1 MAGFRLTT
9 KLGNIMRNIVVAL
22 LLVSTAPLA
31 VLSRQAYAENDLQ
44 FECRALGLSG
54 WIIATNRDSGVSEA
68 NYMRTIPLNMPYRNQ
83 TRQIADR
90 VYHMQGVNPDGVSN
104 TFEHGCMAAGGRDAF
119 LAK

>member
-1 MAGFRLTT
+1 MAGFRYTC
-9 KLGNIMRNIVVAL
+9 KLGNIVRNIVVAL
-22 LLVSTAPLA
+22 LLVSTAALA
-31 VLSRQAYAENDLQ
+31 IVSRQAYAGSDLEFQ
-44 FECRALGLSG
+44 CRALGLAG

-68 NYMRTIPLNMPYRNQ
+68 NYMRTIPLNVPYRNQ

-90 VYHMQGVNPDGVSN
+90 VYHMQGVNPDGVTN